1 MSLRA
6 ATMTLLVVL
15 TTAGTASAAASPD
28 ALDRA
33 RAIAGEVQSK
43 HGLPVS
49 GVTTTAGVAT
59 LELFDPATG
68 TVRSVPAADGIH
80 LTLCGKAPRRCALP
94 ARKAR
99 AEALELAR
107 RTLLET
113 GAGLVV
119 VALPQTATH
128 HLQLVF
134 ERDVLDQPEAPVERV
149 TGERLYLMAGLL
161 TSGGQDSLLLVRRG

>member
-1 MSLRA
+1 MRRASLLA
-6 ATMTLLVVL
+6 LALVLSTGGV
-15 TTAGTASAAASPD
+15 AAAAESPA

-33 RAIAGEVQSK
+33 TAIAREVERG

-68 TVRSVPAADGIH
+68 TVRSVPTADGIH
-80 LTLCGKAPRRCALP
+80 LTLCGKAPRHCALP

-107 RTLLET
+107 RILLET
-113 GAGLVV
+113 GADLVV

-134 ERDVLDQPEAPVERV
+134 ERDVLDQPETPVERV